1 MSPFL
6 NIEREDINQD
16 LFKNLHI
23 HDIVTNIKCN

>member
-16 LFKNLHI
+16 LVKNLHI